1 MIKHIVL
8 WELKEEAKG
17 EKLEDT
23 INLLQ
28 GKFKALIGV
37 IDGLTAIELGI
48 NYNGGKFDVAL
59 YCEFTSKEAEKGYQG
74 HPEHLKIKAIVQS
87 LVCDRASIDYEI

>member
-17 EKLEDT
+17 EKLENT
-23 INLLQ
+23 ITLLQ
-28 GKFKALIGV
+28 GKFKPLIGV
-37 IDGLTAIELGI
+37 VDGLVAIEVGS

-59 YCEFTSKEAEKGYQG
+59 YCEFTSQEAQEAYQG
-74 HPEHLKIKAIVQS
+74 HPEHLKIKEVVHS
-87 LVCDRASIDYEI
+87 LVCDRTSIDYEI